1 MEEGT
6 SLDKL
11 FPGRRALVEEVA
23 AQGAMRRRLQDL
35 GFVPG
40 AQVECLGKSPM
51 GDPKAY
57 RVRGAVVALRGRDG
71 CLIGVRPI

>member
-1 MEEGT
+1 MEEET

-11 FPGRRALVEEVA
+11 VPGSRALVKDVA

-40 AQVECLGKSPM
+40 AQVECLGKSPL

-57 RVRGAVVALRGRDG
+57 RIRGAVVALRGRDARR
-71 CLIGVRPI
+71 IGVCTT

>member
-57 RVRGAVVALRGRDG
+57 RVRGAVVALRGRDA

>member
-35 GFVPG
+35 APG
-40 AQVECLGKSPM
+40 P
-51 GDPKAY
+51 
-57 RVRGAVVALRGRDG
+57 R
-71 CLIGVRPI
+71 